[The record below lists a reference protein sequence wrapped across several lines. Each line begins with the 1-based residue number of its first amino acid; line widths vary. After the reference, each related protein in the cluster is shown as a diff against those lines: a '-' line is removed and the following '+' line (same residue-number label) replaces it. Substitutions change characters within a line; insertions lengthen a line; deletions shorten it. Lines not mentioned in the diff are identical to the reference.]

1 MSGHSSVIQVPS
13 PDIHHGVDSRRSQ
26 PMGEK
31 EIFYENFLH
40 YREINQ
46 ITIRS
51 YQIRKQRFS
60 EYAVSLLF

>member
-13 PDIHHGVDSRRSQ
+13 PDIHHGVDSRYSK

-60 EYAVSLLF
+60 EYAVS